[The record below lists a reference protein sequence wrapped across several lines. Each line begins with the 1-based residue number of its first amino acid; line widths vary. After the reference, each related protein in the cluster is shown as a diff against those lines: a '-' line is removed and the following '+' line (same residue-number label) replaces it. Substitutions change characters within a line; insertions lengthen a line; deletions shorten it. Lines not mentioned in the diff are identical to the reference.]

1 MRFKTWAWGLS
12 VATMALL
19 TACGGGGGDGGS
31 ADVRLL
37 NASISYSALDMAVGT
52 DQKTVNTGIAYAKA
66 GAYASV
72 KTSDSGTYIQ
82 NSTVGS
88 TLSSTTPT
96 LSSGNKYTLIAY
108 GTTGNVRT
116 TLLQENQDKPDAGKS
131 KFLILNLAPDA
142 GALDIYETSTT
153 VTTLDDAAI
162 VASGIASGGGSGYA
176 SLKSG
181 TFRFVVTGAGDKN
194 DVRLTIPSLVL
205 PDAGVSTLIL
215 TGSNGGVLV
224 NGMQLIQ
231 QGDVTNYAN
240 TTARVRLVSGLPS
253 GNSISGS
260 VATTSLLTT
269 ASSPAIGNY
278 VQVPAGSQAVAVS
291 VNGATVSSSNGTF
304 TAGNDYTMLV
314 YGSAASPTLNLLSD
328 DNKLPTSSTNAKIH
342 LINGL
347 SNSNASLNLNVNF
360 AAYASNV
367 APGNSSTPVQ
377 IAAASGVLLTVT
389 SSSSSSTLFQAP
401 DNTNITA
408 NNIYTVFLLGD
419 GNGTVFGSLRR
430 ER

>member
-12 VATMALL
+12 VASMALL
-19 TACGGGGGDGGS
+19 TACGGGGGDGGN

-52 DQKTVNTGIAYAKA
+52 DQKVVNSSVAYAKA
-66 GAYASV
+66 GAYTGVS
-72 KTSDSGTYIQ
+72 TNDSGTYIQ

-88 TLSSTTPT
+88 TLASTTPT
-96 LSSGNKYTLIAY
+96 LSSGSKYTLIAY
-108 GTTGNVRT
+108 GTTGAVRT

-142 GALDIYETSTT
+142 GNLDIYETPTT

-162 VASGIASGGGSGYA
+162 VASNIAPGGGSGYA

-181 TFRFVVTGAGDKN
+181 TFRFVVTAAGDKT
-194 DVRLTIPSLVL
+194 DVRLSIPSLTL

-231 QGDVTNYAN
+231 QGDVTNFAN

-253 GNSISGS
+253 GNSITGAVGS
-260 VATTSLLTT
+260 SSLLTN
-269 ASSPAIGNY
+269 ASSPAIGSY

-291 VNGATVSSSNGTF
+291 VNGAAVAGSNATL

-314 YGSAASPTLNLLSD
+314 FGSAASPTVNLLSD
-328 DNKLPTSSTNAKIH
+328 DNKLPTTSTNARIH

-347 SNSNASLNLNVNF
+347 SNTTAGVNLNVNF
-360 AAYASNV
+360 AAYAANV
-367 APGNSSTPVQ
+367 APGSSSTPVQ
-377 IAAASGVLLTVT
+377 IPAMTGALMTVT
-389 SSSSSSTLFQAP
+389 SSSSSATLFTQS
-401 DNTNITA
+401 DTTITA
-408 NNIYTVFLLGD
+408 NNIYTVFVLGD
-419 GNGTVFGSLRR
+419 GTGQVATSLRR